1 MRHVTPVMLAVDS
14 VGLLGLAAWQ
24 LRPDRPS
31 YSIDQPD
38 RVIDSVTVGQ
48 THQYAYRIRNLT
60 NRPLR
65 VVGAEYT

>member
-1 MRHVTPVMLAVDS
+1 MRHVMAVLLVAS
-14 VGLLGLAAWQ
+14 GGLLGLAAWQ
-24 LRPDRPS
+24 LWPDAPT
-31 YSIDQPD
+31 YAIDQPH
-38 RVIDSVTVGQ
+38 RVFDGLTVGQ